1 MRGPCAISAY
11 LHSMVGRRAR
21 TGTRTFMVRVSRG
34 GFGGVKVH
42 YSGTPNIQKHFYKK
56 DHGQKV
62 ASERMEEGV

>member
-1 MRGPCAISAY
+1 MKDVTALFIFSSVLLAIFALVY
-11 LHSMVGRRAR
+11 
-21 TGTRTFMVRVSRG
+21 RG